1 MSTRLRNGLAI
12 LACNLLTAA
21 GLATGIALGCNGN
34 YCGQDT
40 TGCTPQY
47 GSFQDSCCR
56 DSGGGVMR
64 CYTCW
69 RDWWSCGGSRVAGP
83 AYSCSGPGAAC
94 S

>member
-12 LACNLLTAA
+12 LACNLITAA
-21 GLATGIALGCNGN
+21 GMATGIALGCDGN
-34 YCGQDT
+34 YCNT
-40 TGCTPQY
+40 SVNGCTPTY
-47 GSFQDSCCR
+47 SSYQDSCCR

-69 RDWWSCGGSRVAGP
+69 RDRYSCNGSPASGP